1 MKTVDYKEG
10 LLNELKDPDFASEYL
25 TQALES
31 GDQAVFLL
39 AIKDVVQACGGFA
52 TVAKQAHI
60 QRESL
65 YKALSNR
72 GNPRL
77 TTLQGILKSV
87 GIRMAVVPE
96 QSTQRLKLHESSVG
110 SRHAGLIE

>member
-1 MKTVDYKEG
+1 MKTISYKEG
-10 LLNELKDPDFASEYL
+10 LLAELKDPAFASEYL
-25 TQALES
+25 AQALES
-31 GDQAVFLL
+31 EDQAVFLL
-39 AIKDVVQACGGFA
+39 ALKDVVEASGGA
-52 TVAKQAHI
+52 SVVARQAHI

-87 GIRMAVVPE
+87 GLRMAVLPE
-96 QSTQRLKLHESSVG
+96 VTAE
-110 SRHAGLIE
+110 AETA

>member
-1 MKTVDYKEG
+1 MKTVSYKEG
-10 LLNELKDPDFASEYL
+10 LLKELKDPDFASEYL
-25 TQALES
+25 AQALES

-39 AIKDVVQACGGFA
+39 AIKDVVQACGGIA
-52 TVAKQAHI
+52 TVAKHANI

-65 YKALSNR
+65 YKTLSNR

-87 GIRMAVVPE
+87 GLRIAVVPE
-96 QSTQRLKLHESSVG
+96 EASTEVEP
-110 SRHAGLIE
+110 A

>member
-1 MKTVDYKEG
+1 MKTISYKEG
-10 LLNELKDPDFASEYL
+10 LLKELKDPEYASEYL
-25 TQALES
+25 AQALES

-39 AIKDVVQACGGFA
+39 ALKDVVQACGGA
-52 TVAKQAHI
+52 AAVAEQAHI

-77 TTLQGILKSV
+77 TTLQGILKSI
-87 GIRMAVVPE
+87 GLRMAIVPE
-96 QSTQRLKLHESSVG
+96 EEPQEVEP
-110 SRHAGLIE
+110 A

>member
-1 MKTVDYKEG
+1 MKLKSYKND
-10 LLNELKDPDFASEYL
+10 LLKELNDPEYAAAYL
-25 TQALES
+25 AQALES
-31 GDQAVFLL
+31 EDQATFLL
-39 AIKDVVQACGGFA
+39 ALRDVVEAGGGASF
-52 TVAKQAHI
+52 VARQAHI

-87 GIRMAVVPE
+87 GLRIAVTPE
-96 QSTQRLKLHESSVG
+96 PK
-110 SRHAGLIE
+110 AA